1 MLNQQFGNYKFLS
14 VLGEGGM
21 AIVYLAENTMLGSL
35 VAIKVL
41 KEDFVSNKNVRSRF
55 LDEAKK
61 MVRVK
66 HPNIIQVMDLIDAGD
81 IVAIVMEYIE
91 GTTLKDLI
99 DDKGK
104 LSNDEIESL
113 FLQILIALQ
122 HVHEAG
128 YVHRDIKPSNFM
140 ITNKGDIK
148 LADFG
153 IAKDKNSTVF
163 TETGIQMGTPM
174 YMSPEQIKSS
184 KDVDLRSDI
193 YSLGIVLYEMVSGSF
208 PFDKINLSL
217 PEIQVCIIK
226 EQIPITNSK
235 WDIHISKATSKNEN
249 DRFQSCEEWLELF
262 PFEDR
267 KKLNIII
274 NSKSKT
280 APNFLSRKNAFIGL
294 SLIVLSGL
302 LIYFFLPASTENI
315 ADQPEVVEEIKVTKN
330 DLSQKTDADIE
341 KIINEIKKGNYPT
354 CEDCAEN
361 FKFENGDFIY
371 SFKTE
376 DDKIKSFE
384 KILKKSAHNV
394 NSESN
399 SLSEKSN
406 SNQVIPIVK
415 NDVSIK
421 IDKKNRNE
429 IEKILARESYY
440 SSSIKTNLV
449 KSKIISFD
457 RQETQVTNINQYK
470 ILVFKATNTKDQ
482 KIEIWF
488 NYDDWIGNAKPNIS
502 SKLNFDRFVSIK
514 SI

>member
-14 VLGEGGM
+14 ILGEGGM

-61 MVRVK
+61 MVKVK

-91 GTTLKDLI
+91 GLTLKDLI

-104 LSNDEIESL
+104 LSNYEIDSI

-140 ITNKGDIK
+140 ITKNGDIK

-174 YMSPEQIKSS
+174 YMSPEQIKSF

-193 YSLGIVLYEMVSGSF
+193 YSLGIVLYEMVYGSF

-226 EQIPITNSK
+226 DQIPITNTK
-235 WDIHISKATSKNEN
+235 WDIHISKATAKIEN
-249 DRFQSCEEWLELF
+249 DRFQSCKEWLQMF
-262 PFEDR
+262 PIEDR
-267 KKLNIII
+267 KKLNLIV
-274 NSKSKT
+274 KSKT
-280 APNFLSRKNAFIGL
+280 RLNVFSLKTIFIGL
-294 SLIVLSGL
+294 SLLVLTGL
-302 LIYFFLPASTENI
+302 LIYFFTPVNAE
-315 ADQPEVVEEIKVTKN
+315 EVKVRSKVGDEIQVSKN
-330 DLSQKTDADIE
+330 DLANKTDVEIE
-341 KIINEIKKGNYPT
+341 KIIGEIEKGNYPT
-354 CEDCAEN
+354 CRDCAEN
-361 FKFENGDFIY
+361 FKFENGDYIY

-376 DDKIKSFE
+376 NNKIKSIE
-384 KILKKSAHNV
+384 KVVKKSTLNGK
-394 NSESN
+394 SESN
-399 SLSEKSN
+399 LLSEKSN
-406 SNQVIPIVK
+406 PSQITPILK
-415 NDVSIK
+415 NDISIK

-429 IEKILARESYY
+429 IEKILARDSYL
-440 SSSIKTNLV
+440 SASIKTNLL

-457 RQETQVTNINQYK
+457 RQEAQITNVNQYK
-470 ILVFKATNTKDQ
+470 ILVYKAINTKDQ

-488 NYDDWIGNAKPNIS
+488 NYDDWIGNGKPSLS
-502 SKLNFDRFVSIK
+502 SKINFNKFVSIK
-514 SI
+514 